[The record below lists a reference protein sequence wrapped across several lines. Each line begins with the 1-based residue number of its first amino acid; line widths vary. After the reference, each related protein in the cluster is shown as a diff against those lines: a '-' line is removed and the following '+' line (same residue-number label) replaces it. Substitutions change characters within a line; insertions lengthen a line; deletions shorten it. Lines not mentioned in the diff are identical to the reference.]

1 MSVADAILPV
11 MEASHGAT
19 LADRLS
25 KIPVVTDAD
34 VLARVD
40 VIIEPESRKPL
51 TLWVFFLNPDGTQPM
66 VIMPIDDIPEQPDVE
81 DGEFVFQM
89 LSHLYGPDSPDG
101 SLILTISRDGTTAPT
116 EGDRRWLRA
125 LQHGVAEYAAP
136 VRMFCL
142 ATPEGVRDLGP
153 VSPGSSSSPHAA
165 SAQEGHV
172 PAPAAAAPE

>member
-1 MSVADAILPV
+1 MSVPGAILPV
-11 MEASHGAT
+11 METSPGAT
-19 LADRLS
+19 LADQLS
-25 KIPVVTDAD
+25 TIPVITDTD

-66 VIMPIDDIPEQPDVE
+66 VIMPIDDLPEQPDVE

-89 LSHLYGPDSPDG
+89 LSHVFGPDSPGG
-101 SLILTISRDGTTAPT
+101 SLILTISRDGTTVMT
-116 EGDRRWLRA
+116 EGDRCWLRA

-142 ATPEGVRDLGP
+142 ATPEGVRELGP
-153 VSPGSSSSPHAA
+153 VSPDRP
-165 SAQEGHV
+165 
-172 PAPAAAAPE
+172 